1 MVFALLVGALTFGLL
16 LSPASADPP
25 VEFSPKHSG
34 YRLAIHCSMKA
45 LQLWKGTELVGE
57 YPIECGKGGIRKQR
71 GGDHRTPVG
80 DYEISWM
87 ASRNSAK
94 GLRII
99 ENRSWCKDNK
109 FYLGSTGPALEKL
122 WTNSYGGDQATVMSI
137 NYPSPKEQ
145 RMGYTGGCI
154 HIHADKKL
162 VDGALTKSYGCIH
175 MFPKD
180 AVELYEIVDVGTPV
194 KILP

>member
-1 MVFALLVGALTFGLL
+1 MPIAVILTCLL
-16 LSPASADPP
+16 LLTPAWADPP
-25 VEFSPKHSG
+25 AEYHPKRSM
-34 YRLAIHCSMKA
+34 YRLAIHCSMKV
-45 LQLWKGTELVGE
+45 LQLWEDNTLTRE

-87 ASRNSAK
+87 ASRNSSK
-94 GLRII
+94 GQRIV
-99 ENRSWCKDNK
+99 ENKSWCKDNR
-109 FYLGSTGPALEKL
+109 FYIGATGPALEKL
-122 WTNSYGGDQATVMSI
+122 WTNSYGGDRATVMSI
-137 NYPSPKEQ
+137 DYPSSREK

-162 VDGALTKSYGCIH
+162 VEAALTKSYGCIH
-175 MFPKD
+175 MFPSD
-180 AVELYEIVDVGTPV
+180 AEELYEIVDVGTPV